1 MATINRLCSQRRKI
15 NIQENYENPIN
26 VIIHDHH
33 LVKSSRVITLD
44 KLTSTEIYFILI
56 SRDQNKPSSN
66 IYFANL

>member
-26 VIIHDHH
+26 IIFHDHH

-44 KLTSTEIYFILI
+44 K
-56 SRDQNKPSSN
+56 
-66 IYFANL
+66 

>member
-1 MATINRLCSQRRKI
+1 MAAINRRCSQRRKI

-26 VIIHDHH
+26 VIINDHH